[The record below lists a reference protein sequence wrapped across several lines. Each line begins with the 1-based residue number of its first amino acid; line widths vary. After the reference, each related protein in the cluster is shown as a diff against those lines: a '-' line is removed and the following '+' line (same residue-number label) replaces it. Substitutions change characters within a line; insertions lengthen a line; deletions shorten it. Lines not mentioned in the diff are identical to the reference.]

1 MLCSKQFSPCKH
13 TAKPIENLIHNLLH
27 AGKVAIISVTTYIKH
42 LDAIHMYHT
51 YYYVCVTKTMLE
63 DCTYIEDL

>member
-27 AGKVAIISVTTYIKH
+27 ASKVAIISVTTYIKH
-42 LDAIHMYHT
+42 LDDIIHITMSVSQKQCWKTVHT
-51 YYYVCVTKTMLE
+51 
-63 DCTYIEDL
+63 